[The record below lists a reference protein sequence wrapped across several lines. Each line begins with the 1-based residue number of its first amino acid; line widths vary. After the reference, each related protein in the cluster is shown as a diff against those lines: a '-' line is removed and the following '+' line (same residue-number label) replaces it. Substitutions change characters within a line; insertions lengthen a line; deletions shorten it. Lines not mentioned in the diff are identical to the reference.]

1 MRRLPGAACGTGG
14 GAHARPRPMPPFPAV
29 AHQLEQLQ
37 ARRAAQARVMR
48 RRRRAAAA
56 IVVAVAAVV
65 AVAIAVSQSGG
76 TAHHQAQVAG
86 RAAATKTGRT
96 VVHVGRKRAELA
108 AVARLARHGLP
119 VYCGGRSKPMVA
131 LTFDD
136 GPGPYTTLAI
146 RKLREQHLHATFFLV
161 GKSIRAYPSLAR
173 QEKAVAMVG
182 DHTMTHPFLPGL
194 SHDAMA
200 AELGDAK
207 SLIEQA
213 SGQPV
218 ALFRPPYG
226 ARTPAIDAEARSLG
240 LLEVLWTVDSR
251 DSLGANYA
259 GIEQNVTAGLHPGS
273 IILMH
278 ENRGQTIRALPV
290 IFAALARDHLRAV
303 TVPQLIA
310 DDPPSLAQLR
320 AGPGGCG
327 THFATGSS

>member
-1 MRRLPGAACGTGG
+1 
-14 GAHARPRPMPPFPAV
+14 V

-37 ARRAAQARVMR
+37 SRRAAQARVRR
-48 RRRRAAAA
+48 RRRRAAVGIVLAA
-56 IVVAVAAVV
+56 AA
-65 AVAIAVSQSGG
+65 AVAIALVVSQSGG
-76 TAHHQAQVAG
+76 SAHHRAQSAGGVTVARVKHAVARG
-86 RAAATKTGRT
+86 TR
-96 VVHVGRKRAELA
+96 VRAELA
-108 AVARLARHGLP
+108 AVERLASRGLP
-119 VYCGGRSKPMVA
+119 LYCGGRSKRMVA

-146 RKLREQHLHATFFLV
+146 RKLREQHLRATFFLV
-161 GKSIRAYPSLAR
+161 GKSIRAYPGLAR
-173 QEKAVAMVG
+173 REKVVAMVG

-194 SHDAMA
+194 SHEAMA
-200 AELGDAK
+200 AEIGDAK

-226 ARTPAIDAEARSLG
+226 SRTPAIDAEAKSLG

-259 GIEQNVTAGLHPGS
+259 GIEQNVIAGLHPGS

-290 IFAALARDHLRAV
+290 IFAALGRDHLRAV
-303 TVPQLIA
+303 TIPELVA
-310 DDPPSLAQLR
+310 EDPPSPAQLR
-320 AGPGGCG
+320 AGVNGCR
-327 THFATGSS
+327 A